1 MGIIFKKKVVT
12 LTEDYESESFS
23 LAGEYKSALTVDAS
37 AVVHSINITGNNS
50 SNKIIGTENDDYL
63 DGGKGKDTIYGN
75 DGNDTIVGGKGNDI
89 LYGGEGDDIFVYKKG
104 DGNDK
109 IADYAEGDVINI
121 SGDTV
126 SEIDKNG
133 ENIIFTLGSANKI
146 TVTGGSDEIITYAI
160 GGKTNTFLA
169 DVGKYVTFNKKGTSA
184 KLKSAYPTSSFMPV
198 NYSDYQNSLVTI
210 DGSAVAHDLNI
221 IGNDN
226 KNSIRGGSQNDT
238 IDGDRGNDKI
248 FGGDGSDSIFGGIGD
263 DELHGGKGKDTLWG
277 GAGDDE
283 LYGDDGK
290 DVFYYNT
297 GEGNDTIFGYEAS
310 VDKIILAS
318 GTISNVTT
326 DRNNN
331 VIFSVGDGQIVV
343 NKCADRTVKIVNSS
357 GKIVDNGLYE
367 P

>member
-1 MGIIFKKKVVT
+1 M
-12 LTEDYESESFS
+12 
-23 LAGEYKSALTVDAS
+23 
-37 AVVHSINITGNNS
+37 
-50 SNKIIGTENDDYL
+50 
-63 DGGKGKDTIYGN
+63 
-75 DGNDTIVGGKGNDI
+75 
-89 LYGGEGDDIFVYKKG
+89 
-104 DGNDK
+104 
-109 IADYAEGDVINI
+109 
-121 SGDTV
+121 
-126 SEIDKNG
+126 
-133 ENIIFTLGSANKI
+133 
-146 TVTGGSDEIITYAI
+146 
-160 GGKTNTFLA
+160 A

-343 NKCADRTVKIVNSS
+343 NNFAGRTVKIVNSS
-357 GKIVDNGLYE
+357 GNIVKNGLYE